1 MTRARVAP
9 ATAAPLRVS
18 ARTTSRA
25 HRRIPEDPPA
35 EHDRRDRKGIERP
48 PRPRSP
54 QRWRTLP
61 GPASSP
67 TPRQP
72 SSHGAHPQP
81 PRGRPRRPP
90 RATRSGRPSP
100 PRWTTALCA
109 AHGSWRTSS
118 RAARRAQSTCP
129 PTTAAHAATASRS
142 GAKAVPPRITPSCT
156 ACRPSAG
163 NPEAADKTHTP
174 SVRARMTT
182 PECVVAPRGGVFRPA
197 RRLSPGEPGRPR
209 ADRGCRSGRPVV
221 GGQPASV
228 LAGRGPRTGAALAAG
243 VAAVAA
249 PLGLDGGRAHGDRP
263 YRRLCR
269 PSGVGLGGHR
279 AADAAPALGRCRP
292 ARRPAE
298 ASPTTFG
305 SPPRHAV
312 RSTTPARDAMSRPK
326 CF

>member
-182 PECVVAPRGGVFRPA
+182 PSAWWRREEESSGLHAGSRLVSLGDLALIVAAGLVGPLLAASRRAFSPVVA
-197 RRLSPGEPGRPR
+197 L
-209 ADRGCRSGRPVV
+209 
-221 GGQPASV
+221 
-228 LAGRGPRTGAALAAG
+228 GRGPRWRRAWQRWLRRWGLVVAELTGTGHIAVYAVLLASGSAAIVLPTLPPPLGAAGPPAGRRKPRRRRLAA
-243 VAAVAA
+243 
-249 PLGLDGGRAHGDRP
+249 
-263 YRRLCR
+263 RRVMR
-269 PSGVGLGGHR
+269 SG
-279 AADAAPALGRCRP
+279 
-292 ARRPAE
+292 
-298 ASPTTFG
+298 
-305 SPPRHAV
+305 PPRP
-312 RSTTPARDAMSRPK
+312 RGTR
-326 CF
+326 